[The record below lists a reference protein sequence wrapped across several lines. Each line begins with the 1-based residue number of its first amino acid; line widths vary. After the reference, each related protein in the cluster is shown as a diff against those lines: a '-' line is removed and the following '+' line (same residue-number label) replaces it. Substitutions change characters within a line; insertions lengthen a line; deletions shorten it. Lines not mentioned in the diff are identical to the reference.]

1 MNHARA
7 LREDCAGLPQ
17 AAAFP
22 IGRVRDLHELR
33 ALSHVP
39 GADLLVVPGQGLL
52 RHYSG
57 GRGPPSVLMT
67 RAFIASSG
75 RRAPPR
81 SIPMVQ
87 MLRDEALVAFRAWEE
102 KPGKIYY

>member
-1 MNHARA
+1 
-7 LREDCAGLPQ
+7 
-17 AAAFP
+17 
-22 IGRVRDLHELR
+22 
-33 ALSHVP
+33 
-39 GADLLVVPGQGLL
+39 
-52 RHYSG
+52 
-57 GRGPPSVLMT
+57 MT